1 MSAIITE
8 KFRQHNA
15 NQFVESFTEAAAST
29 YYLFL
34 GKATAFSSTTTGGS
48 DSSPPT
54 PGDSPQEEFRAWDS
68 MLGAKIITSSDIK
81 YAVPRRNWANGTT
94 YDMYRHNYSSSVT
107 STSGASNLYDSTFFF
122 LTSDYRLYKVLDNNA
137 GTAYSGS
144 EPTSTSSS
152 PFELGGYVLKY
163 MLTISTSD
171 FAKYGT
177 TDFIP
182 VASDSTVAAAAVDGA
197 IESVAVTAGSGY
209 TDGTYYTAV
218 YGDGAT
224 AGTSSGAIL
233 RITISSGSIVSFGL
247 TAGTDTTIHA
257 AGSGYTY
264 GYINLGSAYIFSDA
278 SLSSATSVGAGSG
291 GAIEVIISPDDGHGA
306 NVVTELGAHYVMA
319 AVTLTQAEGDDFTT
333 GNDFRSVGIVVDPT
347 TVGTSTVASS
357 TTARQTYVTKL
368 DTSSG
373 TFQADEVI
381 TQTNADSAVAT
392 GKVVEWDS
400 SLSLLY
406 YQQESF
412 KGFGTNATTGN
423 YVAFSGANQIT
434 GATSAATGT
443 TDGDT
448 ETVTLANS
456 NTLTL
461 TSGYA
466 TPELQEYSGDI
477 IYLENRKPIQRASDQ
492 TEDIKIIIE
501 F

>member
-15 NQFVESFTEAAAST
+15 DQFVESFTEASAST

-81 YAVPRRNWANGTT
+81 YAVPRRNWANGTV
-94 YDMYRHNYSSSVT
+94 YDMYRHDYSSSNT
-107 STSGASNLYDSTFFF
+107 STSGSSNLYDSTFFF
-122 LTSDYRLYKVLDNNA
+122 LTSDYKLYKVLDNNG
-137 GTAYSGS
+137 GTAFSGS

-152 PFELGGYVLKY
+152 PFEAGGYVLKY

-182 VASDSTVAAAAVDGA
+182 VVSDSTVSAAAVDGA
-197 IESVAVTAGSGY
+197 IESLSITAGSGY
-209 TDGTYYTAV
+209 TDGTYYSAI

-224 AGTSSGAIL
+224 AGESTGAIV

-257 AGSGYTY
+257 AGSGYTF
-264 GYINLGSAYIFSDA
+264 GYVNLGSDYIFSDS
-278 SLSSATSVGAGSG
+278 SLSSSTTIGGGSG
-291 GAIEVIISPDDGHGA
+291 GAIDVIISPDDGHGFNA
-306 NVVTELGAHYVMA
+306 VTELGAHYVMS

-333 GNDFRSVGIVVDPT
+333 GNDFRSVGLIVDPT
-347 TVGTSTVASS
+347 TFGTSTVASS
-357 TTARQTYVTKL
+357 TTARQTYVVKL
-368 DTSSG
+368 NTSSG
-373 TFQADEVI
+373 TFDADEVI
-381 TQTNADSAVAT
+381 TQASTGAV

-400 SLSLLY
+400 TLSLLY

-412 KGFGTNATTGN
+412 KGFGTNATTGG
-423 YVAFSGANQIT
+423 YVAFSGTNQIT
-434 GATSAATGT
+434 GATSSATGT

-466 TPELQEYSGDI
+466 NPELQEYSGDI

>member
-81 YAVPRRNWANGTT
+81 FAVPRRNWANGTV
-94 YDMYRHNYSSSVT
+94 YDMYRHDYSSSNT
-107 STSGASNLYDSTFFF
+107 STSGTSNLYDSTFFF
-122 LTSDYRLYKVLDNNA
+122 LTSDYKLYKVLDNNG
-137 GTAYSGS
+137 GTAFSGT
-144 EPTSTSSS
+144 EPTSTSTS
-152 PFELGGYVLKY
+152 PFASGGYVLKY

-182 VASDSTVAAAAVDGA
+182 VTSDSTVSAAAVDGA
-197 IESVAVTAGSGY
+197 VESLSITAGSGY
-209 TDGTYYTAV
+209 TDGTYFTAIH
-218 YGDGAT
+218 GDGSN
-224 AGTSSGAIL
+224 AGTSSGAIA
-233 RITISSGSIVSFGL
+233 RITVSSGSIVSFGL

-257 AGSGYTY
+257 AGSGYTF
-264 GYINLGSAYIFSDA
+264 GYVNLTAAFIFSDS
-278 SLSSATSVGAGSG
+278 SLSSSSTLGSGSG
-291 GAIEVIISPDDGHGA
+291 GAITVISSPDDGHGK
-306 NVVTELGAHYVMA
+306 NVVTELGAHYVMSA
-319 AVTLTQAEGDDFTT
+319 ITLTQAEGDDFTT
-333 GNDFRSVGIVVDPT
+333 GNDFRSVGLVVDPT
-347 TVGTSTVASS
+347 NVGTSTVATT
-357 TTARQTYVTKL
+357 TTARQSYVVKV
-368 DTSSG
+368 DTNSG

-381 TQTNADSAVAT
+381 TQASTGAV
-392 GKVVEWDS
+392 GKVVEYDS
-400 SLSLLY
+400 TLSLLY
-406 YQQESF
+406 YQQESY
-412 KGFGTNATTGN
+412 KGFGTNATSGN
-423 YVAFSGANQIT
+423 YVAFSGTNQIT

-443 TDGDT
+443 TGASS

-461 TSGYA
+461 TAGYA

>member
-15 NQFVESFTEAAAST
+15 NQFVESFTEASAST

-48 DSSPPT
+48 DSAPPT
-54 PGDSPQEEFRAWDS
+54 PADSPEDEFRAWDS
-68 MLGAKIITSSDIK
+68 MLGAKLITSSDIK
-81 YAVPRRNWANGTT
+81 YAAPRRNWANGTV
-94 YDMYRHNYSSSVT
+94 YDMYRHDYTASNT
-107 STSGASNLYDSTFFF
+107 STSGSSNLYDSTFYFM
-122 LTSDYRLYKVLDNNA
+122 TSAFRVYKVLDNNGGSA
-137 GTAYSGS
+137 FSGS
-144 EPTSTSSS
+144 EPTSESSS
-152 PFELGGYVLKY
+152 PFEAGGYVLKY
-163 MLTISTSD
+163 MFTISTSD

-182 VASDSTVAAAAVDGA
+182 VTTDSTVSAAATDGA
-197 IESVAVTAGSGY
+197 IESLSITAGSGY
-209 TDGTYYTAV
+209 TDGTYYAAV
-218 YGDGAT
+218 YGDGT
-224 AGTSSGAIL
+224 SQGTSSGAIV
-233 RITISSGSIVSFGL
+233 RITVSSGSIVSFGL

-257 AGSGYTY
+257 AGSGYTF
-264 GYINLGSAYIFSDA
+264 GYVNLGDDYIFSDA
-278 SLSSATSVGAGSG
+278 SLSSSASLGSG
-291 GAIEVIISPDDGHGA
+291 SSGAIEVIISPDDGHGNNA
-306 NVVTELGAHYVMA
+306 VTELGAHYVMSA
-319 AVTLTQAEGDDFTT
+319 ITLTQAEGDDFTT
-333 GNDFRSVGIVVDPT
+333 GNDFRAVGIVVDPT
-347 TVGTSTVASS
+347 NYGTSTVGTA
-357 TTARQTYVTKL
+357 TTRRQTYVVKL

-373 TFQADEVI
+373 TFDADEVI
-381 TQTNADSAVAT
+381 TQASTGAS

-400 SLSLLY
+400 TLSLLY

-412 KGFGTNATTGN
+412 KGFGTNATTGG
-423 YVAFSGANQIT
+423 YVAFSGTNQIT
-434 GATSAATGT
+434 GGTSGATGT
-443 TDGDT
+443 TTGTT

-466 TPELQEYSGDI
+466 NPELQPDSGDI

>member
-15 NQFVESFTEAAAST
+15 NQFVESFTEASAST

-54 PGDSPQEEFRAWDS
+54 PGDSPQQEFRAWDS

-81 YAVPRRNWANGTT
+81 YAVPRRNWANGTV
-94 YDMYRHNYSSSVT
+94 YDMYKHNYSSTST
-107 STSGASNLYDSTFFF
+107 STSGSSNLYDSTFFF
-122 LTSDYRLYKVLDNNA
+122 LTSDYRLYKVLDNNG
-137 GTAYSGS
+137 GTAFSGS
-144 EPTSTSSS
+144 EPTSTASS
-152 PFELGGYVLKY
+152 PFEAGGYVLKY
-163 MLTISTSD
+163 MFTISTSD

-182 VASDSTVAAAAVDGA
+182 VTTDSTVSAAAVDGA
-197 IESVAVTAGSGY
+197 IESFVVTGGSGY

-218 YGDGAT
+218 YGDGAN
-224 AGTSSGAIL
+224 AGESTGAIL
-233 RITISSGSIVSFGL
+233 RLTISSGSIVSFGL
-247 TAGTDTTIHA
+247 TAGTDTTIHS
-257 AGSGYTY
+257 AGSGYTF
-264 GYINLGSAYIFSDA
+264 GYVNLGSAYTFSDA
-278 SLSSATSVGAGSG
+278 ALSSSSSIGSG
-291 GAIEVIISPDDGHGA
+291 SGASIEIIISPDDGHGF
-306 NVVTELGAHYVMA
+306 NVVTELGAHYVMS

-333 GNDFRSVGIVVDPT
+333 GNDFRSVGLIVDPT
-347 TVGTSTVASS
+347 TFGTSTVASS
-357 TTARQTYVTKL
+357 TTARQTYVVKL
-368 DTSSG
+368 DTISG
-373 TFQADEVI
+373 TFDADEVI
-381 TQTNADSAVAT
+381 TQASTGAV

-400 SLSLLY
+400 TLNLLY

-423 YVAFSGANQIT
+423 YVAFSGTNAIT
-434 GATSAATGT
+434 GSTSSATGT
-443 TDGDT
+443 TGAST

-466 TPELQEYSGDI
+466 NPELQEYSGDI
-477 IYLENRKPIQRASDQ
+477 IYLENRKPIQRSSDQ

>member
-81 YAVPRRNWANGTT
+81 FAVPRRNWANGTV
-94 YDMYRHNYSSSVT
+94 YDMYRHDYSSSNT
-107 STSGASNLYDSTFFF
+107 STSGTSNLYDSTFFF
-122 LTSDYRLYKVLDNNA
+122 LTSDYKLYKVLDNNGGA
-137 GTAYSGS
+137 AFSGT
-144 EPTSTSSS
+144 EPTSTSTS
-152 PFELGGYVLKY
+152 PFASGGYVLKY
-163 MLTISTSD
+163 MLSISTSD

-182 VASDSTVAAAAVDGA
+182 VTSDSTVSAAAVDGA
-197 IESVAVTAGSGY
+197 VESLSITAGSGY
-209 TDGTYYTAV
+209 TDGTYFTAIH
-218 YGDGAT
+218 GDGSN
-224 AGTSSGAIL
+224 AGTSSGAIA
-233 RITISSGSIVSFGL
+233 RITVSSGSIVSFGL

-257 AGSGYTY
+257 AGSGYTF
-264 GYINLGSAYIFSDA
+264 GYVNLTAAFIFSDS
-278 SLSSATSVGAGSG
+278 SLSSSSTLGSGSG
-291 GAIEVIISPDDGHGA
+291 GAITVISSPDDGHGA
-306 NVVTELGAHYVMA
+306 NVVTELGAHYVMSA
-319 AVTLTQAEGDDFTT
+319 ITLTQAEGDDFTT
-333 GNDFRSVGIVVDPT
+333 GNDFRSVGLVVDPT
-347 TVGTSTVASS
+347 NVGTSTVATT
-357 TTARQTYVTKL
+357 TTARQSYVVKV
-368 DTSSG
+368 DTNSG

-381 TQTNADSAVAT
+381 TQASTGAV
-392 GKVVEWDS
+392 GKVVEYDS
-400 SLSLLY
+400 TLSLLY
-406 YQQESF
+406 YQQESY
-412 KGFGTNATTGN
+412 KGFGTNATSGN
-423 YVAFSGANQIT
+423 YVAFSGTNQIT
-434 GATSAATGT
+434 GATSSATGT
-443 TDGDT
+443 TGASS

-466 TPELQEYSGDI
+466 TPDLQEYSGDI

>member
-81 YAVPRRNWANGTT
+81 FAVPRRNWANGTV
-94 YDMYRHNYSSSVT
+94 YDMYRHDYSSSNT
-107 STSGASNLYDSTFFF
+107 STSGTSNLYDSTFFF
-122 LTSDYRLYKVLDNNA
+122 LTSDYKLYKVLDNNGGA
-137 GTAYSGS
+137 AFSGT
-144 EPTSTSSS
+144 EPTSTSTS
-152 PFELGGYVLKY
+152 PFASGGYVLKY
-163 MLTISTSD
+163 MLSISTSD

-182 VASDSTVAAAAVDGA
+182 VTSDSTVSAAAVDGA
-197 IESVAVTAGSGY
+197 VESLSITAGSGY
-209 TDGTYYTAV
+209 TDGTYFTAIH
-218 YGDGAT
+218 GDGSN
-224 AGTSSGAIL
+224 AGTSSGAIA
-233 RITISSGSIVSFGL
+233 RITVSSGSIVSFGL

-257 AGSGYTY
+257 AGSGYTF
-264 GYINLGSAYIFSDA
+264 GYVNLTAAFIFSDS
-278 SLSSATSVGAGSG
+278 SLSSSSTLGSGSG
-291 GAIEVIISPDDGHGA
+291 GAITVISSPDDGHGK
-306 NVVTELGAHYVMA
+306 NVVTELGAHYVMSA
-319 AVTLTQAEGDDFTT
+319 ITLTQAEGDDFTT
-333 GNDFRSVGIVVDPT
+333 GNDFRSVGLVVDPT
-347 TVGTSTVASS
+347 NVGTSTVATT
-357 TTARQTYVTKL
+357 TTARQSYVVKV
-368 DTSSG
+368 DTNSG

-381 TQTNADSAVAT
+381 TQASTGAV
-392 GKVVEWDS
+392 GKVVEYDS
-400 SLSLLY
+400 TLSLLY
-406 YQQESF
+406 YQQESY
-412 KGFGTNATTGN
+412 KGFGTNATSGN
-423 YVAFSGANQIT
+423 YVAFSGTNQIT
-434 GATSAATGT
+434 GGTSAATGT
-443 TDGDT
+443 TGASS

-466 TPELQEYSGDI
+466 TPDLQEYSGDI

>member
-15 NQFVESFTEAAAST
+15 NQFVESFTEASAST

-48 DSSPPT
+48 DSAPPT
-54 PGDSPQEEFRAWDS
+54 PADSPEDEFRSWDS
-68 MLGAKIITSSDIK
+68 MLGAKLITSSDVK
-81 YAVPRRNWANGTT
+81 YAAPRRNWANGTV
-94 YDMYRHNYSSSVT
+94 YDMYRHDYTASNT
-107 STSGASNLYDSTFFF
+107 STSGSSNLYDSTFYFV
-122 LTSDYRLYKVLDNNA
+122 TSAYRVYKVLDNNA
-137 GTAYSGS
+137 GTAFSGS
-144 EPTSTSSS
+144 EPTSESSS
-152 PFELGGYVLKY
+152 PFEAGGYVLKY
-163 MLTISTSD
+163 MYTISTSD

-182 VASDSTVAAAAVDGA
+182 VTTDSTVSAAATDGA
-197 IESVAVTAGSGY
+197 IESLSITAGSGY
-209 TDGTYYTAV
+209 TDGTYYAAV
-218 YGDGAT
+218 YGDGT
-224 AGTSSGAIL
+224 SQGTSSGAIV
-233 RITISSGSIVSFGL
+233 RITVSSGSIVSFGL

-257 AGSGYTY
+257 AGSGYTF
-264 GYINLGSAYIFSDA
+264 GYVNLGDDYIFSDA
-278 SLSSATSVGAGSG
+278 SLSSSASLGSG
-291 GAIEVIISPDDGHGA
+291 SSGAIEVIISPDDGHGNNA
-306 NVVTELGAHYVMA
+306 VTELGAHYVMSA
-319 AVTLTQAEGDDFTT
+319 ITLTQAEGDDFTT
-333 GNDFRSVGIVVDPT
+333 GNDFRSVGLVVDPT
-347 TVGTSTVASS
+347 NYGTSTVGTA
-357 TTARQTYVTKL
+357 TTRRQTYVVKL

-373 TFQADEVI
+373 TFDADEVI
-381 TQTNADSAVAT
+381 TQASTGAS

-400 SLSLLY
+400 TLSLLY

-412 KGFGTNATTGN
+412 KGFGTNSTTGG
-423 YVAFSGANQIT
+423 YVAFSGTNQIT
-434 GATSAATGT
+434 GGTSGATGT
-443 TDGDT
+443 TSGST

-466 TPELQEYSGDI
+466 NPELQPDSGDI

>member
-34 GKATAFSSTTTGGS
+34 GKATAFSSTTTGGT

-81 YAVPRRNWANGTT
+81 FAVPRRNWANGTV
-94 YDMYRHNYSSSVT
+94 YDMYRHDYSSSNT
-107 STSGASNLYDSTFFF
+107 STSGTSNLYDSTFFF
-122 LTSDYRLYKVLDNNA
+122 LTSDYKLYKVLDNNGGA
-137 GTAYSGS
+137 AFSGT
-144 EPTSTSSS
+144 EPTSTSTS
-152 PFELGGYVLKY
+152 PFASGGYVLKY
-163 MLTISTSD
+163 MLSISTSD

-182 VASDSTVAAAAVDGA
+182 VTSDSTVSAAAVDGA
-197 IESVAVTAGSGY
+197 VESLSITAGSGY
-209 TDGTYYTAV
+209 TDGTYFTAIH
-218 YGDGAT
+218 GDGT
-224 AGTSSGAIL
+224 SAGTSSGAIA
-233 RITISSGSIVSFGL
+233 RITVSSGSIVSFGL

-257 AGSGYTY
+257 AGSGYTF
-264 GYINLGSAYIFSDA
+264 GYVNLTAAFIFSDS
-278 SLSSATSVGAGSG
+278 SLSSSSTLGSGSG
-291 GAIEVIISPDDGHGA
+291 GAITVISSPDDGHGA
-306 NVVTELGAHYVMA
+306 NVVTELGAHYVMSA
-319 AVTLTQAEGDDFTT
+319 ITLTQAEGDDFTT
-333 GNDFRSVGIVVDPT
+333 GNDFRSVGLVVDPT
-347 TVGTSTVASS
+347 NVGTSTVATT
-357 TTARQTYVTKL
+357 TTARQSYVVKV
-368 DTSSG
+368 DTNSG

-381 TQTNADSAVAT
+381 TQASTGAV
-392 GKVVEWDS
+392 GKVVEYDS
-400 SLSLLY
+400 TLSLLY
-406 YQQESF
+406 YQQESY
-412 KGFGTNATTGN
+412 KGFGTNATSGN
-423 YVAFSGANQIT
+423 YVAFSGTNQIT

-443 TDGDT
+443 TGASS

-466 TPELQEYSGDI
+466 TPDLQEYSGDI